1 MNTIDSIINELLE
14 LMDKKS
20 ALFNNIMEITLEQ
33 KKDIGNGAENM
44 GKLIKEKQTIIDSVD
59 KIDALFS
66 ERINVLKNQLKV
78 NTLEDID
85 STKYPMMKSL
95 KNKVDGIMSQAA
107 KIMEIEESN
116 KKELTKIMDDLK
128 KEMKQMKVGRK
139 SLKAYD
145 TPVINSDGI
154 YIDRRK

>member
-1 MNTIDSIINELLE
+1 MNTTDSIINELLE

-20 ALFNNIMEITLEQ
+20 ALFKNIMEITLEQ
-33 KKDIGNGAENM
+33 KKDIENGVENM
-44 GKLIKEKQTIIDSVD
+44 EKLIKEKQTIIDSVD

-78 NTLEDID
+78 NTLEEID

-95 KNKVDGIMSQAA
+95 KNKVDEIMSQAR
-107 KIMEIEESN
+107 KIMDIEESN
-116 KKELTKIMDDLK
+116 KNELIKLMNDLT

-139 SLKAYD
+139 SLKAYE
-145 TPVINSDGI
+145 TPVVNSDGI